1 MPARERCSIWQQR
14 IRRRCAESTESADEA
29 QREITRVGR
38 GVRIIPPVAKKLEQ
52 TLFQFGKMIKIVK
65 RLFGLGQSNPREGTT
80 IVINVEK
87 LERRVALLEDGVL
100 EEYSIE
106 REGEDNIVGG
116 IFKGKVKNIE
126 PGLKAMFVDIGHEKN
141 AFLHFWDALPL
152 ALDSSLEE
160 IHKEGR
166 PRRQQRKITSRD
178 IPDIYPIGS
187 EIMVQVTKGPISSKG
202 PRVTTNISLAGRYIV
217 LMPFTDQFG
226 ISRKIDDPKER
237 QRLRQIVQKLN
248 VPDGMGIIMR
258 TVAQGQ
264 RFRHFVHDL
273 AMLLEEWKE
282 VEAGFAANNN
292 PHCVYKEP
300 DLIERTARDFLTDN
314 VDNIL
319 CDNDETTQRM
329 QEIAGKISRRAKRH
343 IQYHPGNQPIF
354 EELGIEKQISEAFQR
369 QVLLPCGGYLVID
382 ETEALIAIDI
392 NTGRNNLEAAA
403 EIAHQLRL
411 RNIGGLVVV
420 DFIDMRHRKDQM
432 AVYKAMKD
440 ALKRDKAKTQ
450 VMQITPIGLMEMTRQ
465 RINESLLDY
474 VNEHCP
480 YCHGRGRVKS
490 VMTMSVEIQ
499 RQLKA
504 TIMKYRE
511 SVGDMVV
518 VVNSAVLS
526 RFKNEDASLLVELER
541 LCAGRLIFRSDPM
554 IHREAFAILDA
565 SNNKPLYQTNM

>member
-1 MPARERCSIWQQR
+1 MVWRAKNPQPNQKTLSI
-14 IRRRCAESTESADEA
+14 IS
-29 QREITRVGR
+29 
-38 GVRIIPPVAKKLEQ
+38 
-52 TLFQFGKMIKIVK
+52 KMIHSVK
-65 RLFGLGQSNPREGTT
+65 RLFGFGQCNPKEGST
-80 IVINVEK
+80 IVINSEK

-116 IFKGKVKNIE
+116 IFKGRVKNIE
-126 PGLKAMFVDIGHEKN
+126 PGLKAMFVDIGYEKN

-160 IHKEGR
+160 IQREGR
-166 PRRQQRKITSRD
+166 PRKQQRKITSKD
-178 IPDIYPIGS
+178 IPEIYPIGS

-248 VPDGMGIIMR
+248 VPEGMGIIMR

-264 RFRHFVHDL
+264 RFRHFVRDL
-273 AMLLEEWKE
+273 AMLLQQWHE
-282 VEAGFAANNN
+282 VEEKFAAQ
-292 PHCVYKEP
+292 PAPVSVYREP

-314 VDNIL
+314 VDNIV
-319 CDNDETTQRM
+319 CDNLETTQRM

-343 IQYHPGNQPIF
+343 IQHYPCRQPIF
-354 EELGIEKQISEAFQR
+354 EELGVEKQINEAFQR

-392 NTGRNNLEAAA
+392 NTGRNKGNKDLDKTILETNLESAR
-403 EIAHQLRL
+403 EIARQLRL

-420 DFIDMRHRKDQM
+420 DFIDMRHRKDQL

-474 VNEHCP
+474 VNDHCP
-480 YCHGRGRVKS
+480 YCHGRGRIKS

-504 TIMKYRE
+504 TIQRYRE
-511 SVGDMVV
+511 SVGDMIV
-518 VVNSAVLS
+518 VVNSDVLS
-526 RFKNEDASLLVELER
+526 RFKNEDSKLLVELER
-541 LCAGRLIFRSDPM
+541 QCAGRLIFRSDPS
-554 IHREAFAILDA
+554 IHREAFAILDPA
-565 SNNKPLYQTNM
+565 NNNKALYQTNM

>member
-1 MPARERCSIWQQR
+1 
-14 IRRRCAESTESADEA
+14 
-29 QREITRVGR
+29 
-38 GVRIIPPVAKKLEQ
+38 
-52 TLFQFGKMIKIVK
+52 MINSVK
-65 RLFGLGQSNPREGTT
+65 RLLGFGQCNPCEGTT
-80 IVINVEK
+80 IVINSEK

-116 IFKGKVKNIE
+116 IFKGRVKNIE
-126 PGLKAMFVDIGHEKN
+126 QGLKAMFVDIGYEKN

-166 PRRQQRKITSRD
+166 PRRQQQKKITSKD

-187 EIMVQVTKGPISSKG
+187 DIMVQVTKGPISSKG

-264 RFRHFVHDL
+264 RFRHFVRDL
-273 AMLLEEWKE
+273 AMLLDQWRE
-282 VEAGFAANNN
+282 VEAKFAATRR
-292 PHCVYKEP
+292 PDCVYREP

-314 VDNIL
+314 VDNIV
-319 CDNDETTQRM
+319 CDNQETTQRM
-329 QEIAGKISRRAKRH
+329 QEIAGRISRRAKRH
-343 IQYHPGNQPIF
+343 IQYYPSRQPIF
-354 EELGIEKQISEAFQR
+354 EELGIEKQINEAFQR

-392 NTGRNNLEAAA
+392 NTGRNKGNKDLDKTILETNLESAR
-403 EIAHQLRL
+403 EIARQLRL
-411 RNIGGLVVV
+411 RNVGGLVVV
-420 DFIDMRHRKDQM
+420 DFIDMRHRKDQQ
-432 AVYKAMKD
+432 AVYKAMKE

-480 YCHGRGRVKS
+480 YCHGRGRIKS

-504 TIMKYRE
+504 TILKYRDT
-511 SVGDMVV
+511 VGDMVV
-518 VVNSAVLS
+518 VVNSSVLS
-526 RFKNEDASLLVELER
+526 RFKNEDANLLVELER
-541 LCAGRLIFRSDPM
+541 QCAGRLIFRSDPS

-565 SNNKPLYQTNM
+565 EHNKPLYQINM

>member
-1 MPARERCSIWQQR
+1 
-14 IRRRCAESTESADEA
+14 
-29 QREITRVGR
+29 
-38 GVRIIPPVAKKLEQ
+38 
-52 TLFQFGKMIKIVK
+52 MINSVK
-65 RLFGLGQSNPREGTT
+65 RVFGFGQSDPKQGTT
-80 IVINVEK
+80 LVINAEK
-87 LERRVALLEDGVL
+87 LERRVALLENGVL

-116 IFKGKVKNIE
+116 IFKGRVKNIE
-126 PGLKAMFVDIGHEKN
+126 PGLKAMFVDIGYEKN
-141 AFLHFWDALPL
+141 SFLHFWDALPL

-160 IHKEGR
+160 IQRENR
-166 PRRQQRKITSRD
+166 PKKQAKKITSKD

-187 EIMVQVTKGPISSKG
+187 EIMVQVTKGSISSKG

-237 QRLRQIVQKLN
+237 QRLRQIIQKLN
-248 VPDGMGIIMR
+248 IPDGMGIIMR

-264 RFRHFVHDL
+264 RFRHFVRDL
-273 AMLLEEWKE
+273 AMLLQQWND
-282 VEAGFAANNN
+282 VEAKANSKQA
-292 PHCVYKEP
+292 PVCVYREP

-314 VDNIL
+314 VDKIV
-319 CDNDETTQRM
+319 CDNLETTQRM
-329 QEIAGKISRRAKRH
+329 QEIAGSISRRSKRL
-343 IQYHPGNQPIF
+343 IQHLQTRGPIF
-354 EELGIEKQISEAFQR
+354 EELGVQKQINEAFQR
-369 QVLLPCGGYLVID
+369 QVHLPCGGYLVID

-392 NTGRNNLEAAA
+392 NTGRNKGNKDLDKTILETNLESAR
-403 EIAHQLRL
+403 EIGRQLRL

-474 VNEHCP
+474 VNDHCP
-480 YCHGRGRVKS
+480 YCHGRGRIKS

-499 RQLKA
+499 RQIRA
-504 TIMKYRE
+504 TIMKHRNT
-511 SVGDMVV
+511 VGDMIVV
-518 VVNSAVLS
+518 INSDVLS
-526 RFKNEDASLLVELER
+526 RFKNEDAKLLMELER
-541 LCAGRLIFRSDPM
+541 QCAGRLIFRSDSS
-554 IHREAFAILDA
+554 IHREAFAILDPA
-565 SNNKPLYQTNM
+565 NNNKPLYQLNMN